1 MTTAFQR
8 LNERKQRPN
17 SRIDFI
23 KAIDNHPKGEDFLNR
38 IAAQCFPVMNK
49 AGINVR
55 SLEEYE
61 PNPEFLGRNFNGG
74 EVIQLVL
81 KDRQGRWLS
90 LNFVQMVMM
99 HELAHCKQMNH
110 SRAFWAVRNEY
121 AKQMEDIWRSGYVGE
136 GIFGRGRDLANGSIV
151 HNRPPDMSQVP
162 EHLCGGTFQKRGRK
176 RKAGN
181 RDGDQPAKLTYAE
194 RQQRRIEKKF
204 GKHGEGAAVGEDD
217 LLRGALETM
226 NGGKRRQGKPKVAKS
241 KRGRDLCANA
251 ALARFEQ
258 AKKQPKEEEQQ
269 KPEFDDSETE
279 SEWEDDFVQVC
290 GDEGDHDAEAGNEM
304 DELRMLSNKP
314 SNKGTLAPR
323 GAPGHEDS
331 ETESEAAEDDDP
343 TLIPP
348 AKAAPSESE
357 HRDNGDSTIITQD
370 ETELLHELDRTK
382 TASENEEAENEEAA
396 TIDLTSAST
405 STSCP
410 ICSLENEP
418 NSTLCVACS
427 HVLRTSLVRDHWRC
441 RSNTCNGSKYI
452 NPGDFG
458 RCGLCNAPK
467 PQASSLKHNVL
478 GQGRAPGLT
487 RPEVLRW
494 D

>member
-23 KAIDNHPKGEDFLNR
+23 KAIDNHPNGEDFLNR

-81 KDRQGRWLS
+81 KDKQGRWLS

-110 SRAFWAVRNEY
+110 SRAFWGVRNDY
-121 AKQMEDIWRSGYVGE
+121 AKQMEDIWKSGYVGE
-136 GIFGRGRDLANGSIV
+136 GIHGRGRDLENGSIV

-162 EHLCGGTFQKRGRK
+162 EQLCGGTFRKRGRK
-176 RKAGN
+176 RKAGSQAA
-181 RDGDQPAKLTYAE
+181 GDQPAKVTYAE

-204 GKHGEGAAVGEDD
+204 GKHGDGATVGEDG

-251 ALARFEQ
+251 ALARFAQ
-258 AKKQPKEEEQQ
+258 AKSQPKEEEET
-269 KPEFDDSETE
+269 KIKTEELDDSETE

-290 GDEGDHDAEAGNEM
+290 GDEGDGIDSNEAGNEM
-304 DELRMLSNKP
+304 DALRMLSQGTSCDKHSKP
-314 SNKGTLAPR
+314 RTAPE
-323 GAPGHEDS
+323 PEHEDS
-331 ETESEAAEDDDP
+331 ETESEAEEEMVP
-343 TLIPP
+343 TIARRALTP
-348 AKAAPSESE
+348 
-357 HRDNGDSTIITQD
+357 D
-370 ETELLHELDRTK
+370 ETELLREIDRTK
-382 TASENEEAENEEAA
+382 TASESEEAP
-396 TIDLTSAST
+396 TDLTAIPDPST
-405 STSCP
+405 TNCP
-410 ICSLENEP
+410 VCSLENEP
-418 NSTLCVACS
+418 NATLCMACS
-427 HVLRTSLVRDHWRC
+427 HVLRTELVRDRWRC
-441 RSNTCNGSKYI
+441 KSEMCRGSQYI

-467 PQASSLKHNVL
+467 PQTSGKTSIASA
-478 GQGRAPGLT
+478 QGKAVGLT

>member
-1 MTTAFQR
+1 MSTAFQR

-23 KAIDNHPKGEDFLNR
+23 KAIDNHPNGEDFLNR

-49 AGINVR
+49 HGINVR

-81 KDRQGRWLS
+81 KDKQGRWLS

-110 SRAFWAVRNEY
+110 SRAFWAVRNDY
-121 AKQMEDIWRSGYVGE
+121 AKQMEEIWKSGYVGE
-136 GIFGRGRDLANGSIV
+136 GIFGRGRDLENGSIV

-162 EHLCGGTFQKRGRK
+162 EHLCGGTFRKRGRK
-176 RKAGN
+176 RKAGSQ
-181 RDGDQPAKLTYAE
+181 GDQPAKVTYAE

-204 GKHGEGAAVGEDD
+204 GKHGEGASVGEDD

-251 ALARFEQ
+251 ALARFAQ
-258 AKKQPKEEEQQ
+258 AKNQPKEEEQT
-269 KPEFDDSETE
+269 PEPEDSETE

-290 GDEGDHDAEAGNEM
+290 GDEDGNDNAEAGNEM
-304 DELRMLSNKP
+304 NALRMLS
-314 SNKGTLAPR
+314 T
-323 GAPGHEDS
+323 GATKKRPEAIQDDS
-331 ETESEAAEDDDP
+331 ETESEPDEETTSTHP
-343 TLIPP
+343 EGG
-348 AKAAPSESE
+348 KAALTP
-357 HRDNGDSTIITQD
+357 D
-370 ETELLHELDRTK
+370 ETDLLREIDRTK
-382 TASENEEAENEEAA
+382 TASETEEA
-396 TIDLTSAST
+396 TVDLTSVPDSAT
-405 STSCP
+405 NCP
-410 ICSLENEP
+410 VCSLENEA
-418 NSTLCVACS
+418 NATLCMACS
-427 HVLRTSLVRDHWRC
+427 NVLRTELVRDTWRC
-441 RSNTCNGSKYI
+441 KSETCKGSKYI

-458 RCGLCNAPK
+458 RCGLCNAVK
-467 PQASSLKHNVL
+467 PQKSSKPSAAT
-478 GQGRAPGLT
+478 GQDRAVGLT

>member
-23 KAIDNHPKGEDFLNR
+23 KAINNHPHGEDFLNR

-49 AGINVR
+49 HGINVR

-81 KDRQGRWLS
+81 KDKQGRWLS

-110 SRAFWAVRNEY
+110 SRAFWAVRNQY
-121 AKQMEDIWRSGYVGE
+121 AKQMEEIWRSGYIGE
-136 GIFGRGRDLANGSIV
+136 GMFGRGRDLENGSIV

-176 RKAGN
+176 RKAGHVP
-181 RDGDQPAKLTYAE
+181 GDQPAKVTYAE
-194 RQQRRIEKKF
+194 RQQRRLEKKF
-204 GKHGEGAAVGEDD
+204 GKHGEGTAIGEDD

-251 ALARFEQ
+251 ALARFEH
-258 AKKQPKEEEQQ
+258 AKKQPKEEEK
-269 KPEFDDSETE
+269 KPDVDDSETE
-279 SEWEDDFVQVC
+279 SEWEDDFVRVC
-290 GDEGDHDAEAGNEM
+290 GDEGNDDAEAAGNEM
-304 DELRMLSNKP
+304 DELRLLSSQKEKIP
-314 SNKGTLAPR
+314 TVKLMI
-323 GAPGHEDS
+323 E
-331 ETESEAAEDDDP
+331 EAD
-343 TLIPP
+343 
-348 AKAAPSESE
+348 APS
-357 HRDNGDSTIITQD
+357 QD
-370 ETELLHELDRTK
+370 ETDLSCEIDRAETVPK
-382 TASENEEAENEEAA
+382 AEEES
-396 TIDLTSAST
+396 TVDLISHPNT
-405 STSCP
+405 TSCP
-410 ICSLENEP
+410 VCSLENEA
-418 NSTLCVACS
+418 NSTLCIACS
-427 HVLRTSLVRDHWRC
+427 NVLRTGLVRDHWSC
-441 RSNTCNGSKYI
+441 NSDTCKESNYI

-467 PQASSLKHNVL
+467 PQIPQAPTIR
-478 GQGRAPGLT
+478 QGRDVGIT

>member
-23 KAIDNHPKGEDFLNR
+23 KAIDNHPNGEDFLNR

-49 AGINVR
+49 HGINVR

-81 KDRQGRWLS
+81 KDKQGRWLS

-110 SRAFWAVRNEY
+110 SRAFWAVRNDY
-121 AKQMEDIWRSGYVGE
+121 AKQMEEIWRSGYVGE
-136 GIFGRGRDLANGSIV
+136 GIFGRGRDLADGSIV
-151 HNRPPDMSQVP
+151 HNRPPDMTQVP

-181 RDGDQPAKLTYAE
+181 QDGQPAKLTYAE
-194 RQQRRIEKKF
+194 RQQRRVQKKF
-204 GKHGEGAAVGEDD
+204 GKHGEGASVGEDD

-251 ALARFEQ
+251 ALARFAQ
-258 AKKQPKEEEQQ
+258 AKKQPEEEEQT
-269 KPEFDDSETE
+269 PDVDDSETE

-290 GDEGDHDAEAGNEM
+290 GDNEDDADAGQEM
-304 DELRMLSNKP
+304 DELRMLSASNTKRKP
-314 SNKGTLAPR
+314 LSVPGDA
-323 GAPGHEDS
+323 GHEDS
-331 ETESEAAEDDDP
+331 ETESEGEED
-343 TLIPP
+343 IPSMT
-348 AKAAPSESE
+348 APKGTSM
-357 HRDNGDSTIITQD
+357 RDKSPPLNKN
-370 ETELLHELDRTK
+370 ETELLRELDHTK
-382 TASENEEAENEEAA
+382 TASETEDA
-396 TIDLTSAST
+396 TIDLTST
-405 STSCP
+405 SHASCP

-418 NSTLCVACS
+418 DSTICIACS
-427 HVLRTSLVRDHWRC
+427 HVLRTELVRNNWRC
-441 RSNTCNGSKYI
+441 KSDTCKGSKYI

-458 RCGLCNAPK
+458 RCGLCNAAK
-467 PQASSLKHNVL
+467 PQVSKPAVL
-478 GQGRAPGLT
+478 GQGRAVGLT